1 MAIGRLSVTVGT
13 KGKASPHAQ
22 YIAREG
28 KYAKPSNHA
37 EKLEYTGH
45 GNMPKWA
52 EHDSNYFWKMADEHE
67 RKNGSTYREHVIA
80 LPRELSE
87 EERHELVKDWIEKE
101 IGDKH
106 AYQYAIHNP
115 PALDGGQQPHAHIMF
130 SERTIDG
137 IERDPD
143 QYFKRYNS
151 KNPEKGGAKKANT
164 PKKSADRKAELKA
177 MRERWEVTCNAHL
190 EKAGSHERISMKS
203 LKEQGIKREPVN
215 YSMAQIKKPEIEQA
229 YKAELQARDEY
240 LDAEIDLVIEL
251 DGVPSTELK
260 RQLAEIEAKR
270 EAQELQ
276 KQKQEAISKFKQ
288 EARKHALEREQTATD
303 TQTPPTPVKERTEP
317 NKPPVIEGQTVAE
330 AQEVYNQYDQ
340 LVIITSDKMR
350 EHYTKQADAKMAEL
364 AKQYKELEANM
375 PLMFKGKHK
384 EKMQDVAKQH
394 KEMKNNKKY
403 YQDKDFTMEAKGYIK
418 KKAPEAQ
425 AKLEEARQTLH
436 AQASFKYGAREAQ
449 AGRTYSGEITAVTRL
464 GIIQETATGKTIYHD
479 LDKFEPLPNE
489 GDKLTIRYDSQEKAL
504 VMQADK
510 AELERQHQQH
520 LEQQKSIDNDR
531 EAER

>member
-1 MAIGRLSVTVGT
+1 
-13 KGKASPHAQ
+13 
-22 YIAREG
+22 
-28 KYAKPSNHA
+28 
-37 EKLEYTGH
+37 
-45 GNMPKWA
+45 
-52 EHDSNYFWKMADEHE
+52 
-67 RKNGSTYREHVIA
+67 
-80 LPRELSE
+80 
-87 EERHELVKDWIEKE
+87 
-101 IGDKH
+101 
-106 AYQYAIHNP
+106 
-115 PALDGGQQPHAHIMF
+115 
-130 SERTIDG
+130 
-137 IERDPD
+137 
-143 QYFKRYNS
+143 
-151 KNPEKGGAKKANT
+151 
-164 PKKSADRKAELKA
+164 